1 MLSKFTF
8 PLNSGNFYILLWSL
22 YFMQGILYP
31 QGCFISQAIL
41 AIILLIS
48 FYNMFYINIKYKLPT
63 YFKGLNI
70 LLLMFIIYGVILIV
84 SGEKIYKGNVLIS
97 NINYI
102 KEIIISILPIYSFY
116 NFSIKNKITEKN
128 IRIWSILFILVAIC
142 RYWFNYQKLT
152 EDIVVYGSQQIEITN
167 NIGYSFLA
175 ILPLA
180 FFWYKKP
187 IIQYIIVGLIM
198 FFILSAMK
206 RGAIMIGS
214 VCMVWFL
221 YQTLKTS
228 SRNRKILII
237 LLCLAIILFAVNY
250 IENMIATSDYFNRRI
265 EDTLEG
271 KSSGRDSI
279 YTYFIN
285 YFLYK
290 ASVIDFLIGGG
301 ANATLSIYE
310 HLAHNDW
317 IEIAINQGCIGIII
331 YLIYWSGFWKSIQK
345 TNKTSII
352 YSCLITIFIIFFAK
366 TFFSMSYGGMSY
378 MTTLPLGYC
387 LANSQMSSNDPVKT
401 RLQILSA
408 SR

>member
-1 MLSKFTF
+1 
-8 PLNSGNFYILLWSL
+8 
-22 YFMQGILYP
+22 MQGILYP

-84 SGEKIYKGNVLIS
+84 SSKKIYIGNVLVS
-97 NINYI
+97 NFNYL
-102 KEIIISILPIYSFY
+102 KEILISILPIYSFY
-116 NFSIKNKITEKN
+116 LYTLKKKTTEIDLKIWC
-128 IRIWSILFILVAIC
+128 IFFIIIAISQ
-142 RYWFNYQKLT
+142 YWFNYQKLT
-152 EDIVVYGSQQIEITN
+152 EDIVVYRSQQIEVTN

-187 IIQYIIVGLIM
+187 IIEYLIIGLIM
-198 FFILSAMK
+198 FFIVSAMK
-206 RGAIMIGS
+206 RGAIMIGA

-228 SRNRKILII
+228 SRNKKILII
-237 LLCLAIILFAVNY
+237 LLCIAIILFAVNY

-271 KSSGRDSI
+271 KSSGRDI
-279 YTYFIN
+279 LYAKLID

-290 ASVIDFLIGGG
+290 ASAIDFLIGGG
-301 ANATLSIYE
+301 ANTTLMVIDQY
-310 HLAHNDW
+310 AHNDW

-366 TFFSMSYGGMSY
+366 TFFSMSYGDMSY